1 MPLSVFKNNQD
12 PKTQG
17 YLLWVDFGSCIN
29 NKYTEQAR
37 GK

>member
-1 MPLSVFKNNQD
+1 MFKNNQD
-12 PKTQG
+12 PIIQS
-17 YLLWVDFGSCIN
+17 YLLSVDFGSCIN